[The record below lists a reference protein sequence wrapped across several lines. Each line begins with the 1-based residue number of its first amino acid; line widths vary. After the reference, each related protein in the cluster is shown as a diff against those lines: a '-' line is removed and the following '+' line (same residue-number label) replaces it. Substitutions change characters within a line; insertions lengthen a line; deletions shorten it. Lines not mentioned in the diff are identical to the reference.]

1 MGRPAGRARGRL
13 RVRPAGDGR
22 AVRGRLAVRQP
33 EAGHAAGVRLG
44 GQPVHALR
52 AQHEHQRRAGGGA
65 AGLVHRRPVG
75 AVAAGR
81 ADGGGWTRQARSAG
95 AAAAADVAAGA
106 GADAGRVRGGLAAAA
121 VDAGAAERRPAP
133 VLGAHVPLPAEP
145 GDATLDLDAGR
156 VSPGLADPALAAAGA
171 AGCGGARLSAAGGA
185 AAGTQGRGCRGGA
198 GRSRAD
204 RDPGGLQLLVLPL
217 HLLVAAAG
225 AVRDAGAAAGTVAAT
240 AQPALNRNVS
250 IEEARPL
257 AGSHSISAPSMRTSF
272 SAGSNRT
279 GSPVWNRRSTSS
291 VRTPITES
299 WGPVMPPSV
308 R

>member
-81 ADGGGWTRQARSAG
+81 ADGGGWTRQARPAG
-95 AAAAADVAAGA
+95 AAA
-106 GADAGRVRGGLAAAA
+106 
-121 VDAGAAERRPAP
+121 AAERRPAP

-257 AGSHSISAPSMRTSF
+257 AGSHSISAPSIRTSF